1 MLKNYAPRSSTSF
14 SARPFSQMS
23 GALPVVGEAV
33 ELATG
38 GAGSRTGE
46 RFFFIDIQAVQGISP
61 LLLGDDIRGVY

>member
-1 MLKNYAPRSSTSF
+1 
-14 SARPFSQMS
+14 MS

-46 RFFFIDIQAVQGISP
+46 RFFFIDIQAVKEYPLFFWVMISE
-61 LLLGDDIRGVY
+61 GFIKSRGEIFV